1 LYVLAVGNTRI
12 SYDFEDAIDRATG
25 GAVNLLRS
33 KPERMVSEELGLK
46 EIRNFSQ
53 EMLR

>member
-1 LYVLAVGNTRI
+1 MYVLAIGSTRI
-12 SYDFEDAIDRATG
+12 DYDFQEAIERATG
-25 GAVNLLRS
+25 GAVNLIRS

-53 EMLR
+53 DMLR